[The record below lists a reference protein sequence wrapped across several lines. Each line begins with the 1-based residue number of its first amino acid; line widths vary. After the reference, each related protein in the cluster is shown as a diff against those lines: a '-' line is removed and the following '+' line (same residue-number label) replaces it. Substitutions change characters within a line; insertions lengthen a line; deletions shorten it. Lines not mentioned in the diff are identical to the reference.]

1 MAKGNLI
8 GYYKINSLKKVFGK
22 TQEAADFFG
31 VGYSVLLR
39 SLGKRPEL
47 IAFLKKNEDV
57 KRVHAN
63 TYYGFYVSRFE
74 KYIKSKSK
82 LVHGC
87 DECLKKNGLPIA
99 YNTKFQH
106 FGLCGYC
113 GTNRDV
119 SIGTLNKWL
128 RREGILLDK
137 RSHRGLLALLPRP
150 EIKKTVSE
158 RPYPDRPKEDKK
170 PKRKK
175 KKKRPV
181 TVPVET
187 GTEHREVSVI
197 EPKPEIQ
204 ASLNEKD
211 ETRSKKPITA
221 LAVIRT
227 LSWLGL
233 IVLAIIY
240 LPDALGSL
248 DRPEI
253 KEDRFVIPKFER
265 PGPEIRSARGILL
278 SKSLSDDGAKLMRY
292 RNTDNVEWT
301 IYGGEQYWDSIDIG
315 DSLDIEFMVGKG
327 ELKLKS
333 LKKIE
338 R

>member
-8 GYYKINSLKKVFGK
+8 GYYKGNSLKKVFGK
-22 TQEAADFFG
+22 TKEAADFFG

-47 IAFLKKNEDV
+47 IAFIKKNEDV
-57 KRVHAN
+57 KRIHAN

-74 KYIKSKSK
+74 KYLKSKSK

-87 DECLKKNGLPIA
+87 DECLKENGLTIA
-99 YNTKFQH
+99 YSPKFQH

-113 GTNRDV
+113 GNNREV

-158 RPYPDRPKEDKK
+158 RPYPERPKAGKL
-170 PKRKK
+170 KREK

-187 GTEHREVSVI
+187 GTEHREVSI
-197 EPKPEIQ
+197 TEPKPELR
-204 ASLNEKD
+204 ASQNEKD
-211 ETRSKKPITA
+211 ETKPKRTITA

-233 IVLAIIY
+233 MVLAIIY

-248 DRPEI
+248 DRPEK

-265 PGPEIRSARGILL
+265 PVPEIRSARGILL

-301 IYGGEQYWDSIDIG
+301 IYGGEQYWDSIHIG
-315 DSLDIEFMVGKG
+315 DSLNIEFMVGNG
-327 ELKLKS
+327 ELKLKG
-333 LKKIE
+333 LIKID
-338 R
+338 RR